1 MSFYLNET
9 DPAKQFKPTKELLL
23 DYCFTKS
30 PAHANRFILVA
41 KHDWAHLPDGEQA
54 CLRCGR
60 LRKDIEDALEIRE
73 KGRNIKEL

>member
-41 KHDWAHLPDGEQA
+41 KHSWARLPGGEQ
-54 CLRCGR
+54 CCERCGR
-60 LRKDIEDALEIRE
+60 TLRELEQILEIRE
-73 KGRNIKEL
+73 RGRNLKEL